1 MTFPK
6 TLVAEDD
13 PNDALLLHCAF
24 KRAGIEATIHFVSDG
39 VEAIDYLR
47 GKQLFEKVA
56 SSTLPGML
64 LLDLEMPRLSG
75 FGVLEWLRKHPH
87 LRPYRV
93 VVISASQN
101 EKDLERAAA
110 LGADLC
116 LPKTC
121 DATELNQM
129 VKVLE
134 HCFNGREHQ
143 QLELSTPFNSSGLA
157 FVDSVARAS

>member
-24 KRAGIEATIHFVSDG
+24 KRAGVDATIHFVSDG

-56 SSTLPGML
+56 SSTLPGLL

-101 EKDLERAAA
+101 VKDIERAASM
-110 LGADLC
+110 GADLC

-121 DATELNQM
+121 DPGELGQA
-129 VKVLE
+129 VKLLE
-134 HCFNGREHQ
+134 DCFHGRHPQ
-143 QLELSTPFNSSGLA
+143 QLELSGTFHPSDISYLSSM
-157 FVDSVARAS
+157 ARAG